1 MAVKPNLDPNRKAKQ
16 IKQFRMGIV
25 ADEYAR
31 GRTIRQIAQTVMEQ
45 MGLEK
50 PPSVGAIHKDIQ
62 NLLTEWRAARIEDM
76 DLAIQGELV
85 QIDYQVGQLWEQ
97 WEKSKTDFQAKTSKK
112 KGKIIKGTKGSDGEQ
127 SITPQEVEN
136 TVRNEVLLGDPRYIA
151 EIRNQQT
158 ERRKLLGLYAPEKKE
173 LSGNETKPIEV
184 RKKIDYSKLPIEVL
198 NSILDA
204 AEDENRGN

>member
-97 WEKSKTDFQAKTSKK
+97 WEKSKTDFQTKTSKK
-112 KGKIIKGTKGSDGEQ
+112 KGKITKGAKGSDGEQ

-204 AEDENRGN
+204 AEDDNQGL